1 MVQTTFC
8 SFAVARAGPCVC
20 LLPKNQANAEC
31 EKDMRFVW
39 KYFLCSDDVS
49 LGSGKN
55 GSFDDRTE
63 GSSLHE
69 GNRWFLMMM
78 IQSKDI
84 CDDDL

>member
-1 MVQTTFC
+1 MF
-8 SFAVARAGPCVC
+8 VC
-20 LLPKNQANAEC
+20 FLKTKQMQRVK
-31 EKDMRFVW
+31 KDMRFAW

-69 GNRWFLMMM
+69 GNR
-78 IQSKDI
+78 
-84 CDDDL
+84 